1 MDPASHAG
9 LTDLLALSADLAER
23 TVSAAQSVETALRA
37 CDAEG
42 RRLNAVVAP
51 PHVPATQ
58 TERVAEHART
68 AAREA
73 DSRRAGGTP
82 RSRLDGVPFVFKDVI
97 DLAGVTTTMGSTVRP
112 EEPAG
117 ASAEVVLRFE
127 EMGLVPVAKTT
138 CHEHSY
144 GILGEESAHGRG
156 VNPLRPGFL
165 TGGSSYGS
173 AIAVAAGVV
182 PVAIGTDTAG
192 SVRVPAA
199 CTGIT
204 GFKPTLGRVPKGGV
218 APLSTTLDTVGFFTR
233 TPAEMQLLWQE
244 WTAHAEAAHAE
255 AARAETSHTETSHTE
270 APLRLGLL
278 TTEVADCG
286 PEWMARRAEPAL
298 AELPG
303 VSLTAVD
310 PTPFAFDRMPD
321 VFARIRGYETYR
333 IHRAALDAGRRDFQP
348 QILRNLEGDA
358 RITDEAHAAA
368 FEELHALRAAARA
381 QLDELDALVLPTLG
395 TEPVEWAAANQHVRD
410 QLRLYTQL
418 INLLGWPAISVPVD
432 LLGGRGASEAHGA
445 AGVRSVPE
453 VHSVPEAHSV
463 PEVRAGMFPASVQL
477 VMAPGRDTELVDL
490 AVRLTASA
498 E

>member
-1 MDPASHAG
+1 MDPASHAD

-82 RSRLDGVPFVFKDVI
+82 RSRLDGVPFVIKDVI

-199 CTGIT
+199 CAGIT

-218 APLSTTLDTVGFFTR
+218 APLSTTLDTIGFFTR
-233 TPAEMQLLWQE
+233 TPVEMQLLWQE
-244 WTAHAEAAHAE
+244 WTAHAESPRAEAPRAEAPHAE
-255 AARAETSHTETSHTE
+255 SSHTE
-270 APLRLGLL
+270 APLTLGLL

-310 PTPFAFDRMPD
+310 PTPFAFDGMPD

-368 FEELHALRAAARA
+368 FEELDALRTAALA
-381 QLDELDALVLPTLG
+381 QLAGLDALVLPTLG
-395 TEPVEWAAANQHVRD
+395 TEPVEWADAEQHVRN

-432 LLGGRGASEAHGA
+432 LLGGGSPLVGGGSGASGA
-445 AGVRSVPE
+445 GMSG
-453 VHSVPEAHSV
+453 V
-463 PEVRAGMFPASVQL
+463 PEVRGAPEARGGEFPASVQL

-490 AVRLTASA
+490 AVRLTSSG